1 MVWTCINCILEIESK
16 TIYCNLH
23 DSGKT
28 VLNLY
33 NNEHAVLIP
42 FMLPIYWKTIS
53 FQPDQ
58 SKAHQLFLYYRRCSH
73 LHPYTTRTRLPAQNM
88 RHYSVALQYQYHF
101 CDVLIWYRETICV
114 CAFFSIRR
122 YLLCVIWALLL
133 CFAIFIFS
141 FIFLYTI
148 FNTININ
155 DITLFRDT

>member
-1 MVWTCINCILEIESK
+1 MEKRFWI
-16 TIYCNLH
+16 
-23 DSGKT
+23 
-28 VLNLY
+28 
-33 NNEHAVLIP
+33 
-42 FMLPIYWKTIS
+42 
-53 FQPDQ
+53 
-58 SKAHQLFLYYRRCSH
+58 
-73 LHPYTTRTRLPAQNM
+73 YTTTNTLCLYLLCYQFIGKRFLFNQTKAKLTNYFCTTADVRIYTHTPLELGCRLKTCDTIQLHCSINTIFAM
-88 RHYSVALQYQYHF
+88 CWYDIERRSV
-101 CDVLIWYRETICV
+101 C